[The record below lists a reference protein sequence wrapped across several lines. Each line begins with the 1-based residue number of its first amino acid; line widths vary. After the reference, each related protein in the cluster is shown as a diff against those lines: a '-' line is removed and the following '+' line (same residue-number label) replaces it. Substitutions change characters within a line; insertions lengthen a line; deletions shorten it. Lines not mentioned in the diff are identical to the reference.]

1 MDPRPLAA
9 ERMLS
14 GVKKILCIGSGK
26 GGVGKSLVTSLTALL
41 MKKRGAKVGLL
52 DLDLH
57 GPSLSTIL
65 GENRAVVREDRGLL
79 PQRVAGIQLM
89 SILPFVGSNPS
100 FLRGYDVSNAVLELL
115 SVTRWGSLD
124 FLLVDMPPG
133 GGDGIMDIARFIRR
147 AGFLLV
153 STPSKVT
160 LPTVRTMTLSLLAL
174 GMRIEGI
181 VENMSIGEPPLSKEL
196 AEELGVRFLGVLP
209 FDAEVEKAIGEP
221 KKLLKTAVAAELE
234 KIIKRLVK

>member
-14 GVKKILCIGSGK
+14 GVKRILCIGSGK

-115 SVTRWGSLD
+115 SV
-124 FLLVDMPPG
+124 
-133 GGDGIMDIARFIRR
+133 
-147 AGFLLV
+147 
-153 STPSKVT
+153 
-160 LPTVRTMTLSLLAL
+160 
-174 GMRIEGI
+174 
-181 VENMSIGEPPLSKEL
+181 
-196 AEELGVRFLGVLP
+196 
-209 FDAEVEKAIGEP
+209 
-221 KKLLKTAVAAELE
+221 
-234 KIIKRLVK
+234 